1 MCFSTKLFFTTGKQT
16 TISFFVRNINNY
28 LLLKV
33 RNVNIVRKIHVMHIE
48 EADNLCTKD
57 SRKSPFSSELF
68 AKYKCWKMYSD
79 KPYSSIS

>member
-33 RNVNIVRKIHVMHIE
+33 RNVNIVRKINVLHME
-48 EADNLCTKD
+48 EADNLCKKD
-57 SRKSPFSSELF
+57 ARNCPFLAELS
-68 AKYKCWKMYSD
+68 AK
-79 KPYSSIS
+79 